1 MEKVAK
7 SVWQYAIKN
16 GFTPKKEVK
25 KTSHGRFYYPV
36 YSDYQA
42 LMEFMDNLENR
53 NKE

>member
-7 SVWQYAIKN
+7 SVWQNAIKN
-16 GFTPKKEVK
+16 GFTPKHEVK

-42 LMEFMDNLENR
+42 MEKFLQELENR